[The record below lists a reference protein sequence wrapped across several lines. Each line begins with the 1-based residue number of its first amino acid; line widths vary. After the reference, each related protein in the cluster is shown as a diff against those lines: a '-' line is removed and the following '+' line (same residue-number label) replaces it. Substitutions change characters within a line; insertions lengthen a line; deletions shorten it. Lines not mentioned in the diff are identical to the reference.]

1 MAQNETKRTQ
11 SVYTI
16 EFDECSMFV
25 FLIEHRPDGSRHIK
39 MDDSVSR
46 VVNYCKEHG
55 IEASIAA

>member
-1 MAQNETKRTQ
+1 MAQKST
-11 SVYTI
+11 YTI
-16 EFDECSMFV
+16 IFDECSMFV

-55 IEASIAA
+55 IEARIAA

>member
-1 MAQNETKRTQ
+1 MAQNEIKRTQ

-25 FLIEHRPDGSRHIK
+25 FLIEHRPDGSRHIM
-39 MDDSVSR
+39 MDDSVSS
-46 VVNYCKEHG
+46 VVNYCKANG